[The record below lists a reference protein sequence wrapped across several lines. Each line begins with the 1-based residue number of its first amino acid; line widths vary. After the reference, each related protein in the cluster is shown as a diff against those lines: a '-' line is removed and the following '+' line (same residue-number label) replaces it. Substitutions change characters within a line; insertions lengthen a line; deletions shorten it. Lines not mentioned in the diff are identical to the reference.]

1 MVGSLFLKLKYYKY
15 YRKTSIKNKEIGRL
29 FLEEIQKKNPKSFLE
44 IGIFHGVTARNI
56 CNLMYKNHG
65 SEFKY
70 IGIDIFNEGED
81 IKNEV
86 APSFKFNNPLKTF
99 YFKYLKRQNPYSV
112 ESVKDLLKKYEKNI
126 TIIKGNTNI
135 ILKDLNLKD
144 IDCIF
149 VDGGHNYNT
158 VKNDLVF
165 SKKFLSSRGVIIC
178 DDYNLSYA
186 PGVKKAIDE
195 FISENNC
202 KHEILLER
210 FAKIEF

>member
-1 MVGSLFLKLKYYKY
+1 MKYYKY
-15 YRKTSIKNKEIGRL
+15 FRKTSIKDKEVGRL
-29 FLEEIQKKNPKSFLE
+29 FLEEIQKKNPKTFLE

-70 IGIDIFNEGED
+70 IGIDIFEEGD
-81 IKNEV
+81 GVKNEV

-99 YFKYLKRQNPYSV
+99 YFKYLKRQNPYTA
-112 ESVKDLLKKYEKNI
+112 EGVKDLLSKYEKNI
-126 TIIKGNTNI
+126 QIIQGNTNE

-144 IDCIF
+144 IDYIF
-149 VDGGHNYNT
+149 VDGGHDYKT
-158 VKNDLVF
+158 VKNDLAY
-165 SKKFLSSRGVIIC
+165 SKKFLSSNGVIIC

-195 FISENNC
+195 FISENKC
-202 KHEILLER
+202 KHEIILER